1 MTNLLAYNDKMF
13 KYLATIIT
21 ILIFLNVNGQ
31 NSKSVL
37 LSEFKKTESN
47 QIFGSSLKG
56 TYQFYHESAPMG
68 DFLSRLWSNFGETK
82 DYGYDGFTYV
92 IEHIPTGIVFR
103 AYTGMAGPSFGG
115 FDNDEKKLKEVLD
128 KFQLLL
134 KESNYVDCELIFH
147 TDYGKMKVGCKN
159 GTPYDIILKEE

>member
-1 MTNLLAYNDKMF
+1 MTDLFAFKVKMI
-13 KYLATIIT
+13 KYIAAIIT
-21 ILIFLNVNGQ
+21 LLISLNVNGQ

-47 QIFGSSLKG
+47 RIFGSSLKE
-56 TYQFYHESAPMG
+56 TYQFYHKSAPMG
-68 DFLSRLWSNFGETK
+68 DFLSRLWSNFGETE

-92 IEHIPTGIVFR
+92 IEHIPTRIVFK

-115 FDNDEKKLKEVLD
+115 FDKDEKKLKEVLD

-159 GTPYDIILKEE
+159 GIPYDIILKEE